1 MDWSR
6 FTLSHASLFSWVVY
20 RYLWI
25 HLQQVFSA
33 CLEKMWPK
41 IRLQLEQSPPYLT
54 TPVKQPQLQ
63 KRQLNMI
70 ALQLSVLLER
80 SRSLQVCP
88 AENCAE
94 LLHRLHRSATKHER
108 SRWKNWRNFFYLSNW
123 EPRLKLRVAWRLHL
137 ISTPWEI
144 HDSKSLLDSS
154 AKNKYCNV
162 LRNLRKVCEANL
174 SLNESTN
181 HPTSLGLGG
190 DVQQGMPVINLNEMR
205 LSKTDAKLSNVVT

>member
-1 MDWSR
+1 MIRKNGLLKIYSEPR
-6 FTLSHASLFSWVVY
+6 FTFLLGRLPLPMNTFATG
-20 RYLWI
+20 I
-25 HLQQVFSA
+25 SA

-94 LLHRLHRSATKHER
+94 LRHRLHRSATKHER

-144 HDSKSLLDSS
+144 HDTKSLLGSS
-154 AKNKYCNV
+154 AKNLYCNV
-162 LRNLRKVCEANL
+162 LRNLRKVSDANL
-174 SLNESTN
+174 NLNESTN
-181 HPTSLGLGG
+181 HLISP
-190 DVQQGMPVINLNEMR
+190 D
-205 LSKTDAKLSNVVT
+205 